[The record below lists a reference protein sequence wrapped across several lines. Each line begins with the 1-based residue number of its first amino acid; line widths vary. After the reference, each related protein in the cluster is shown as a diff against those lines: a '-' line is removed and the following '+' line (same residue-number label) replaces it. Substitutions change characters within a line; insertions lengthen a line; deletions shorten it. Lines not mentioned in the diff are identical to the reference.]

1 MLCVYLPW
9 SISRQQTSLPNT
21 SGPPEE
27 RRSRAIKKGTLLQ
40 WAPTKKEKNF
50 FEGKNKNQ

>member
-1 MLCVYLPW
+1 VYIYLPW

-40 WAPTKKEKNF
+40 WAPTKKKEKNF